1 MPPAAARFDH
11 CKQDLRWKHDRTGG
25 MVTVHPQHVSA
36 AMLEAVDTALAVGK
50 APERVLQP
58 FGRGAPVE
66 REDGGVLAWSNGQ
79 AEAHRVA
86 REEARGRPRRE
97 DAADDG
103 GGGARVM

>member
-50 APERVLQP
+50 APERMLQP
-58 FGRGAPVE
+58 FGRVPPVE
-66 REDGGVLAWSNGQ
+66 LKDGGL
-79 AEAHRVA
+79 
-86 REEARGRPRRE
+86 
-97 DAADDG
+97 AADAEQIESRG
-103 GGGARVM
+103 GLESRSRIRDAIEKRYTLPA